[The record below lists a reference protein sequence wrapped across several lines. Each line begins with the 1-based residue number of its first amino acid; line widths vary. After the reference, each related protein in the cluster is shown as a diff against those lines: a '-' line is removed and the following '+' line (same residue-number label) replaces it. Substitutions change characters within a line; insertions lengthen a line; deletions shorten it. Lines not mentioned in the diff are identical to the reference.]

1 LNIVMLVCST
11 ILALS
16 KGFAGRAFSPVGR
29 ISFCALR
36 GTGSIHC
43 FPQERNEKRS
53 GGGKE
58 IRTPDFQLAK
68 LALYQLSYTPAWAR
82 SCSKMVGLS
91 GLEPLTSRLSGVCS
105 NHLSYKPV
113 SRLAPRGPCLG
124 GILLRF
130 RLYAL
135 VKDSHLAVA
144 LVLADLATNG

>member
-1 LNIVMLVCST
+1 
-11 ILALS
+11 
-16 KGFAGRAFSPVGR
+16 
-29 ISFCALR
+29 
-36 GTGSIHC
+36 
-43 FPQERNEKRS
+43 
-53 GGGKE
+53 
-58 IRTPDFQLAK
+58 
-68 LALYQLSYTPAWAR
+68 
-82 SCSKMVGLS
+82 MVGLS

-144 LVLADLATNG
+144 LLLAGLAANGVGHKRPLATQQQRRREGLSYFYMDRGVCRWTGNQSICSDLSL

>member
-1 LNIVMLVCST
+1 MGCTSR
-11 ILALS
+11 S
-16 KGFAGRAFSPVGR
+16 S
-29 ISFCALR
+29 R
-36 GTGSIHC
+36 GC
-43 FPQERNEKRS
+43 
-53 GGGKE
+53 
-58 IRTPDFQLAK
+58 
-68 LALYQLSYTPAWAR
+68 AR

-113 SRLAPRGPCLG
+113 PHLG

-144 LVLADLATNG
+144 TTPKGLWQRNSSREEKGYHFLFGSWRFQMDRKPVDLV